1 MGYEVDYFHARLEW
15 LEGAQGTTLDYG
27 AYGRSHLLKCPEK
40 TVISMS
46 AAPQYKGD
54 PALHNPEDLF
64 TASIAS
70 CQMLTYLALAA
81 FAKIRILAY
90 ADDAEGILKADDRR
104 VRWVTQV
111 VLRPKI
117 LITKETDREK
127 ALALVEKAHKQC
139 FIAQSVK
146 TEVINEP
153 EIIVAE

>member
-15 LEGAQGTTLDYG
+15 VEGDEGSSLDYDS
-27 AYGRSHLLKCPEK
+27 YGRTHTIKCPEK
-40 TVISMS
+40 PAIKIS

-54 PALHNPEDLF
+54 PALHNPEELF

-90 ADDAEGILKADDRR
+90 TDDAEGILKADDKK
-104 VRWVTQV
+104 VRWITQV

-117 LITKETDREK
+117 LIEKESDREK
-127 ALALVEKAHKQC
+127 ALSLIKKAHQQC
-139 FIAQSVK
+139 FIASSVK
-146 TEVINEP
+146 TEIINKA
-153 EIIVAE
+153 EIIVA